1 MQAEHTPS
9 LVDICGDSVS
19 ILPDTKTL
27 AHQRVHGKD
36 ATCNHHHAQ
45 SGRYLCLM
53 LQCKTA
59 LTGTCCSCVMCKQVC
74 TDASVPGADGVLIA
88 QCYSLQLQRMRFKEQ
103 SQPID
108 MQTYAISNME
118 GNIHSMECCAN
129 L

>member
-59 LTGTCCSCVMCKQVC
+59 LTGTCCSCVMCKQGC
-74 TDASVPGADGVLIA
+74 TDASGADGVLIA
-88 QCYSLQLQRMRFKEQ
+88 KCYSLQLQRMRFKEQ

-108 MQTYAISNME
+108 MQIYAISNME